1 MNGVL
6 PQNPFRYLR
15 VPYRVKAMAAQMDI
29 FGATNYKTCQT
40 NIDIQI
46 QLPYISNA
54 ARYILR
60 IEPEKESSL
69 GVANGQK

>member
-1 MNGVL
+1 
-6 PQNPFRYLR
+6 
-15 VPYRVKAMAAQMDI
+15 MAAQMDI